1 MQALSRGKT
10 RGKSAR
16 FRVRGCCT
24 LYLVDYRPAFAS
36 SLLLYRRCY
45 QWTLRSTFPERR
57 ASPVYHVPQVYH
69 AWVRLRL
76 SAGGLARL
84 RQENW
89 EPLNR
94 PRTFLVKPVSIVGSD
109 R

>member
-1 MQALSRGKT
+1 MLS
-10 RGKSAR
+10 
-16 FRVRGCCT
+16 
-24 LYLVDYRPAFAS
+24 VDLAVH
-36 SLLLYRRCY
+36 
-45 QWTLRSTFPERR
+45 FPDQG

-94 PRTFLVKPVSIVGSD
+94 PRTFWSSLSASLALIDDDV
-109 R
+109 